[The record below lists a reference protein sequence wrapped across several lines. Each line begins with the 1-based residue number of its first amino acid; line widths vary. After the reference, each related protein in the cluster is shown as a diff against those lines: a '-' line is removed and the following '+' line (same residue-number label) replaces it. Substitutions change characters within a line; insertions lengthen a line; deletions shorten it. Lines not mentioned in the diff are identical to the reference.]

1 VSDARREPA
10 FNWRLN
16 LTGNL
21 VAVFGM
27 VFAFGLTTPFIP
39 LFIHSDLGV
48 ANPRQVAFM
57 AGIVT
62 FAGSTAGAL
71 SSPMWGWLGDRYGRR
86 SMVLR
91 AMGMSVPAL
100 AAAAFVPSVAWLV
113 VVRALQ
119 GVNSGATASSTALVA
134 DGTPRERMAF
144 ALGLISSVFAV
155 GTATGPL
162 VGALL
167 ASHLS
172 VRALFLAGGV
182 VLAVMFVPAFI
193 VIRDIPAHQQS
204 AERLSVRNALRAVP
218 KDSQRTVAL
227 AMGGVLVA
235 NAVAIGNQQLIL
247 IKLLELSP
255 AKAAFGTGTA
265 FAAFGLATA
274 AGALVVSRIVAAI
287 GYRST
292 VAVGAAGLGLAVLGA
307 AAVGY
312 VPLLIAFAAFAG
324 FTFGVLTPALSSVI
338 GLESPSA
345 VRATMFGLSS
355 SAQRLGTGV
364 GPVFGGS
371 IAGLAGAGAGLL
383 ALAVL
388 ALLMGLVQIS
398 VGREPGTASQDPS

>member
-1 VSDARREPA
+1 
-10 FNWRLN
+10 
-16 LTGNL
+16 
-21 VAVFGM
+21 
-27 VFAFGLTTPFIP
+27 
-39 LFIHSDLGV
+39 
-48 ANPRQVAFM
+48 
-57 AGIVT
+57 
-62 FAGSTAGAL
+62 
-71 SSPMWGWLGDRYGRR
+71 
-86 SMVLR
+86 
-91 AMGMSVPAL
+91 
-100 AAAAFVPSVAWLV
+100 
-113 VVRALQ
+113 
-119 GVNSGATASSTALVA
+119 
-134 DGTPRERMAF
+134 
-144 ALGLISSVFAV
+144 
-155 GTATGPL
+155 
-162 VGALL
+162 
-167 ASHLS
+167 
-172 VRALFLAGGV
+172 
-182 VLAVMFVPAFI
+182 
-193 VIRDIPAHQQS
+193 
-204 AERLSVRNALRAVP
+204 
-218 KDSQRTVAL
+218 
-227 AMGGVLVA
+227 MGGVLVA

-388 ALLMGLVQIS
+388 ALLMGLVQIR

>member
-1 VSDARREPA
+1 
-10 FNWRLN
+10 
-16 LTGNL
+16 
-21 VAVFGM
+21 
-27 VFAFGLTTPFIP
+27 
-39 LFIHSDLGV
+39 
-48 ANPRQVAFM
+48 
-57 AGIVT
+57 
-62 FAGSTAGAL
+62 
-71 SSPMWGWLGDRYGRR
+71 MWGWLGDRYGRR

-193 VIRDIPAHQQS
+193 VIRDIPAHQQA

-218 KDSQRTVAL
+218 KDSQRSVAL

-235 NAVAIGNQQLIL
+235 NAVAIGNQQLIV

-274 AGALVVSRIVAAI
+274 AGALVVSRIVTAI

-292 VAVGAAGLGLAVLGA
+292 VAVGATGLGLAVLGA

-355 SAQRLGTGV
+355 SAQRLGMGV

-398 VGREPGTASQDPS
+398 VGREPVTASQDPN